1 VVGQVKSRPFKGDDV
16 QLLKKDKERFKKL
29 KIFEKSIGYGFRNK
43 FLLNQALTHKSYA
56 NEKNMERSSDNERLE
71 FLGDSVLGVIIS
83 HALYKEC
90 PREDEGILTRYKSQ
104 LVSGETL
111 ARIAKEME
119 IGEYILLGKGE
130 DASGGRKHLSNL
142 MCALEAVI
150 GAIFLD
156 GGLKASH
163 GFITKIFGP
172 EIQLVKEGKG
182 VKDYKSIFQQIVL
195 RKFKTTPSYRILSEI
210 GPDHRKHFIVE
221 AIVANKRYGIGSGSN
236 KKSAEQASAKEA
248 ISALE
253 SEER

>member
-1 VVGQVKSRPFKGDDV
+1 MHF
-16 QLLKKDKERFKKL
+16 LKKDKDRLKKL

-83 HALYKEC
+83 HTLYNEY
-90 PREDEGILTRYKSQ
+90 PGEDEGILTRYKSQ

-111 ARIAKEME
+111 ARIAKEIGM
-119 IGEYILLGKGE
+119 GEYILLGKGE
-130 DASGGRKHLSNL
+130 ELSGGRKHISNL
-142 MCALEAVI
+142 MCALEAII

-163 GFITKIFGP
+163 GFITKVFRS

-182 VKDYKSIFQQIVL
+182 AKDYKSIFQQIVL
-195 RKFKTTPSYRILSEI
+195 RKFKTTPSYKILSEI
-210 GPDHRKHFIVE
+210 GPDHKKHFIVE
-221 AIVANKRYGIGSGSN
+221 AVVSGKRYGIGSGPN

-248 ISALE
+248 LSALE
-253 SEER
+253 LEVK

>member
-1 VVGQVKSRPFKGDDV
+1 MN
-16 QLLKKDKERFKKL
+16 LKRDKDRLKKL

-43 FLLNQALTHKSYA
+43 LLLNQALTHKSYA

-83 HALYKEC
+83 HTLYNEY
-90 PREDEGILTRYKSQ
+90 PGEDEGILTRYKSQ

-111 ARIAKEME
+111 ARIAKEMGM
-119 IGEYILLGKGE
+119 GEYVLLGKGE
-130 DASGGRKHLSNL
+130 EASGGRKHISNL
-142 MCALEAVI
+142 MCALEAII

-163 GFITKIFGP
+163 GFITRVFRS

-182 VKDYKSIFQQIVL
+182 SKDYKSIFQQIVL
-195 RKFKTTPSYRILSEI
+195 RKFKTTPSYKILSEI
-210 GPDHRKHFIVE
+210 GPDHKKHFIVE
-221 AIVANKRYGIGSGSN
+221 AVVTGKRYGIGSGPN
-236 KKSAEQASAKEA
+236 KKSAEQSSAKEA

-253 SEER
+253 SQEI

>member
-1 VVGQVKSRPFKGDDV
+1 MN
-16 QLLKKDKERFKKL
+16 LKKDKDRLKKL
-29 KIFEKSIGYGFRNK
+29 KIFEKSIGYSFRNK

-83 HALYKEC
+83 HTLYNDY
-90 PREDEGILTRYKSQ
+90 PGEDEGILTRYKSQ

-111 ARIAKEME
+111 ARIAKEKE

-130 DASGGRKHLSNL
+130 ESSGGRKHVSNL
-142 MCALEAVI
+142 MCALEAII

-163 GFITKIFGP
+163 GFITRVFRS

-182 VKDYKSIFQQIVL
+182 SKDYKSIFQQIVL
-195 RKFKTTPSYRILSEI
+195 KKFKTTPSYKILSEI
-210 GPDHRKHFIVE
+210 GPDHKKHFIVE
-221 AIVANKRYGIGSGSN
+221 AVVTGKRYGIGSGPN
-236 KKSAEQASAKEA
+236 KKSAEQSSAKEA

-253 SEER
+253 NV

>member
-1 VVGQVKSRPFKGDDV
+1 MHF
-16 QLLKKDKERFKKL
+16 LKKDKDRLKKL

-83 HALYKEC
+83 HTLYNEY
-90 PREDEGILTRYKSQ
+90 PGEDEGILTRYKSQ

-111 ARIAKEME
+111 ARIAKEIGM
-119 IGEYILLGKGE
+119 GEYILLGKGE
-130 DASGGRKHLSNL
+130 ESSGGRKHISNL
-142 MCALEAVI
+142 MCALEAII

-163 GFITKIFGP
+163 GFIIRVFRS

-182 VKDYKSIFQQIVL
+182 AKDYKSIFQQTVL
-195 RKFKTTPSYRILSEI
+195 RKVKTTPSYKILSEI
-210 GPDHRKHFIVE
+210 GPDHKKHFIVE
-221 AIVANKRYGIGSGSN
+221 AVVAGKRYGIGSGPN
-236 KKSAEQASAKEA
+236 KKSAEQLSAKEA
-248 ISALE
+248 ILTLE
-253 SEER
+253 SEGL

>member
-1 VVGQVKSRPFKGDDV
+1 MH
-16 QLLKKDKERFKKL
+16 LLRKDKDRLKKL

-43 FLLNQALTHKSYA
+43 SLLNQALTHKSYA

-83 HALYKEC
+83 HTLYNEY
-90 PREDEGILTRYKSQ
+90 PGEDEGILTRYKSQ

-111 ARIAKEME
+111 ARIAKEIGM
-119 IGEYILLGKGE
+119 GEYILLGKGE
-130 DASGGRKHLSNL
+130 ELSGGRKHVSNL
-142 MCALEAVI
+142 MCALEAII

-163 GFITKIFGP
+163 GFITKIFRS

-182 VKDYKSIFQQIVL
+182 AKDYKSIFQQIVL
-195 RKFKTTPSYRILSEI
+195 RKFKTTPSYKILSEI
-210 GPDHRKHFIVE
+210 GPDHKKHFIVE
-221 AIVANKRYGIGSGSN
+221 AVISGKRYGIGSGPN
-236 KKSAEQASAKEA
+236 KKSAEQLSAKEA

-253 SEER
+253 NA

>member
-1 VVGQVKSRPFKGDDV
+1 MN
-16 QLLKKDKERFKKL
+16 LKKDKDRLKKL

-83 HALYKEC
+83 HTLYNEY
-90 PREDEGILTRYKSQ
+90 PGEDEGILTRYKSQ

-111 ARIAKEME
+111 ARIAKEMGM
-119 IGEYILLGKGE
+119 GEYVLLGKGE
-130 DASGGRKHLSNL
+130 EASGGRKHISNL
-142 MCALEAVI
+142 MCALEAII

-163 GFITKIFGP
+163 GFITRVFRS

-182 VKDYKSIFQQIVL
+182 AKDYKSIFQQIVL
-195 RKFKTTPSYRILSEI
+195 RKFKATPSYKILSEI
-210 GPDHRKHFIVE
+210 GPDHKKHFIVE
-221 AIVANKRYGIGSGSN
+221 AVVAGKRYGIGSGLN
-236 KKSAEQASAKEA
+236 KKSAEQLSAKEA
-248 ISALE
+248 ILALE
-253 SEER
+253 LEVK

>member
-1 VVGQVKSRPFKGDDV
+1 MHF
-16 QLLKKDKERFKKL
+16 LKKDKDRLKKL

-83 HALYKEC
+83 HTLYNEY
-90 PREDEGILTRYKSQ
+90 PGEDEGILTRYKSQ

-111 ARIAKEME
+111 ARIAKEMGM
-119 IGEYILLGKGE
+119 GEYVLLGKGE
-130 DASGGRKHLSNL
+130 EASGGRKHISNL
-142 MCALEAVI
+142 MCALEAII

-163 GFITKIFGP
+163 GFIIRVFRS

-182 VKDYKSIFQQIVL
+182 AKDYKSIFQQIVL
-195 RKFKTTPSYRILSEI
+195 RKFKTTPSYKILSEI
-210 GPDHRKHFIVE
+210 GPDHKKHFIVE
-221 AIVANKRYGIGSGSN
+221 AVVAGKRYGIGSGLN
-236 KKSAEQASAKEA
+236 KKSAEQLSAKEA
-248 ISALE
+248 LSALE
-253 SEER
+253 NV

>member
-1 VVGQVKSRPFKGDDV
+1 MH
-16 QLLKKDKERFKKL
+16 LLKKDKDRLKKL

-83 HALYKEC
+83 YTLYNEY
-90 PREDEGILTRYKSQ
+90 PGEDEGILTRYKSQ

-111 ARIAKEME
+111 ARIAKEIGM
-119 IGEYILLGKGE
+119 GEYILLGKGE
-130 DASGGRKHLSNL
+130 ELSGGRKHVSNL
-142 MCALEAVI
+142 MCALEAII

-163 GFITKIFGP
+163 GFITKVFKS
-172 EIQLVKEGKG
+172 EIQLVREGKG
-182 VKDYKSIFQQIVL
+182 AKDYKSIFQQIVL
-195 RKFKTTPSYRILSEI
+195 RKFKTTPSYKILSEI
-210 GPDHRKHFIVE
+210 GPDHKKHFIVE
-221 AIVANKRYGIGSGSN
+221 AVVSGKRYGIGSGPN
-236 KKSAEQASAKEA
+236 KKSAEQLSAKEA

-253 SEER
+253 NA